1 MEYITHS
8 GNILHDLSD
17 HLPNFLIIDSI
28 HPLPDNKQFKRDYS
42 QLNKKALIDEFQK
55 IDWDQKLSGKK
66 DVNDIFSSF
75 LSTSNEIINSYVPL
89 KNLSRKEVKFRAKP
103 WITTAIRTSINTKNR
118 LYRKYLATRWE
129 YQHAKYKR
137 FRNKLKHLVNISK
150 KKYYEE
156 YFTHNRN
163 NIKNVSKGIKQLV
176 SLKHKRNQPPRKIIT
191 QQNTV
196 LTDTK
201 EIAKEFNLYFA
212 NIGKRI
218 SQTIPKARST
228 FSSYLPSP
236 QSASFFISP
245 TSTHEIG
252 RIISELKPGK
262 AYGLSSI
269 PGPLIKLLNHLIT
282 KPLEILYN
290 CSFTSGIVPDL
301 FKIARVIPIFKA
313 GSHVTLSNYRPI
325 SLLSIFNQILE
336 KLMYNRLVS
345 FITKCNTIYPGQ
357 FGFRANHSTEQA
369 LLLMTDK
376 IQKVI
381 EVNKYSCGIFL
392 DLRKAFDA
400 VNHNILLAKLYNYGI
415 RGITQEWFASYL
427 SNRQQFVSID
437 NSISSNIPI
446 TCGVPQGSVLG
457 PLLFLIYIN
466 DFGSC
471 SKVLDFHLFAD
482 DCNLFVTDTSLEYL
496 ELREN
501 NEIRKNHAWL
511 CANKLSLNI
520 DKTNFAIFHPPKNQ

>member
-1 MEYITHS
+1 MMFHIRDDLGNSTDMDESLWIEIQNNSNNRNIICGVIYRHPNRSLRLFLDDFYKKIDKIHKEGKECVFMGDLNINLLCYDSHSLTEEFVNTLSSYSFQPHILQPTRLTNYSATLIDNIFFNSLEYITHS
-8 GNILHDLSD
+8 RNILHDLSD

-28 HPLPDNKQFKRDYS
+28 HSLPDNKQFKRDYS

-55 IDWDQKLSGKK
+55 LDWDQKLSGEK

-75 LSTSNEIINSYVPL
+75 LSTSNDIINSYVLL
-89 KNLSRKEVKFRAKP
+89 KKLSRKEVKFRAKP
-103 WITTAIRTSINTKNR
+103 WITTATSLNTKNR
-118 LYRKYLATRWE
+118 LYRKYLATRCE

-163 NIKNVSKGIKQLV
+163 NI
-176 SLKHKRNQPPRKIIT
+176 
-191 QQNTV
+191 
-196 LTDTK
+196 
-201 EIAKEFNLYFA
+201 
-212 NIGKRI
+212 
-218 SQTIPKARST
+218 
-228 FSSYLPSP
+228 SYLPSP

-262 AYGLSSI
+262 AYGPSSI

-336 KLMYNRLVS
+336 QLMYNRLAS
-345 FITKCNTIYPGQ
+345 FFTKCNTIYPGQ

-376 IQKVI
+376 IQK
-381 EVNKYSCGIFL
+381 
-392 DLRKAFDA
+392 
-400 VNHNILLAKLYNYGI
+400 
-415 RGITQEWFASYL
+415 
-427 SNRQQFVSID
+427 
-437 NSISSNIPI
+437 
-446 TCGVPQGSVLG
+446 
-457 PLLFLIYIN
+457 
-466 DFGSC
+466 
-471 SKVLDFHLFAD
+471 
-482 DCNLFVTDTSLEYL
+482 
-496 ELREN
+496 
-501 NEIRKNHAWL
+501 
-511 CANKLSLNI
+511 
-520 DKTNFAIFHPPKNQ
+520 

>member
-1 MEYITHS
+1 MYGKE
-8 GNILHDLSD
+8 
-17 HLPNFLIIDSI
+17 
-28 HPLPDNKQFKRDYS
+28 
-42 QLNKKALIDEFQK
+42 KK
-55 IDWDQKLSGKK
+55 
-66 DVNDIFSSF
+66 
-75 LSTSNEIINSYVPL
+75 
-89 KNLSRKEVKFRAKP
+89 
-103 WITTAIRTSINTKNR
+103 
-118 LYRKYLATRWE
+118 
-129 YQHAKYKR
+129 
-137 FRNKLKHLVNISK
+137 
-150 KKYYEE
+150 
-156 YFTHNRN
+156 
-163 NIKNVSKGIKQLV
+163 LV

-212 NIGKRI
+212 NIGIRI
-218 SQTIPKARST
+218 SQTIPKARSKFPAT
-228 FSSYLPSP
+228 FP

-252 RIISELKPGK
+252 RIISKLKPGK
-262 AYGLSSI
+262 AYAPSS
-269 PGPLIKLLNHLIT
+269 
-282 KPLEILYN
+282 ILYN
-290 CSFTSGIVPDL
+290 CSFKSGIVPDL
-301 FKIARVIPIFKA
+301 FKIARVIFKA

-336 KLMYNRLVS
+336 QLMYNRLVS
-345 FITKCNTIYPGQ
+345 FFTKCNKIYPGQ

-376 IQKVI
+376 IRKAI
-381 EVNKYSCGIFL
+381 EVNKYSCGIIL
-392 DLRKAFDA
+392 DIRKAFDT

-415 RGITQEWFASYL
+415 QGIAQEWFASYL

-457 PLLFLIYIN
+457 PLLFLLFIN

-482 DCNLFVTDTSLEYL
+482 DCNLFVTDTSLESL
-496 ELREN
+496 ELRAN
-501 NEIRKNHAWL
+501 TEIRKVHAWL

-520 DKTNFAIFHPPKNQ
+520 DETNFAIFHPPKKKVIKPIYLSINRKAIIQKDSIKYLGIIIEEDIQGHWDNIQASPLCLKNYFVSVVLLSHLPFSNLWSHYLGQYLRKCPEANTLITEKGREDHKLFQIQWSHLSPFQRFIYFEVYWCYLLPQLYISI